1 MTKTI
6 PSEGL
11 LKTCKRCGEAKPLHL
26 FPKDYAPRKRDPDR
40 PRYRP
45 ECKACLYAMHFVWR
59 FNKRESM
66 TPDEAAAYRKSES
79 EAVLSGRRRMTP
91 EQRVAWGK
99 KTSATRR
106 ARYYRLKE
114 AVYQAYGG
122 GCTCCGETEPLFLSV
137 DHVHGNGYDHRLM
150 GKNCRGDMLYKW
162 IIDNNFPADFQLLC
176 MNCNWGRG
184 RNNGIC
190 PHKTSNA

>member
-11 LKTCKRCGEAKPLHL
+11 LKTCKRCGETKPLQM
-26 FPKDYAPRKRDPDR
+26 FQKDYTPRKRDPDR

-45 ECKACLYAMHFVWR
+45 VCRACRNAAHFDWR
-59 FNKRESM
+59 FRKRENM
-66 TPDEAAAYRKSES
+66 TPDEAAAYRKSGS

-91 EQRVAWGK
+91 DQLLVWTNHRRV
-99 KTSATRR
+99 TNR
-106 ARYYRLKE
+106 ARYYRLKH

-122 GCTCCGETEPLFLSV
+122 KCTCCGETEPLFLTL
-137 DHVHGNGYDHRLM
+137 DHVHGNGYDHRLT
-150 GKNCRGDMLYKW
+150 GKSCRGDMLYRW
-162 IIDNNFPADFQLLC
+162 IIENDFPDDFQVLC
-176 MNCNWGRG
+176 MNCNWGSG
-184 RNNGIC
+184 RNNGVC